1 MDVKIKRL
9 TQSAIIPK
17 YQTQGSSGLDL
28 HVTVDTEIKPGT
40 TELLSTGLSMEIPM
54 GYEGQI
60 RPRSSMSKHGMLV
73 ANSPGTID
81 SDYRGEVKVLML
93 NTGAFTRLLKA
104 GSRVAQLVVA
114 PVTHVRWEETENEL
128 TRTERGTGGFG
139 STGS

>member
-1 MDVKIKRL
+1 
-9 TQSAIIPK
+9 
-17 YQTQGSSGLDL
+17 
-28 HVTVDTEIKPGT
+28 
-40 TELLSTGLSMEIPM
+40 
-54 GYEGQI
+54 
-60 RPRSSMSKHGMLV
+60 MLV

-81 SDYRGEVKVLML
+81 SDYRGEVKILML
-93 NTGAFTRLLKA
+93 NTGSFTRLLKA